1 MEDLD
6 DEYVER
12 VYLSAAV
19 AADLLAENRRPLHA
33 QMESLGLLM
42 DGKPTRGALLAMARH
57 PQRWVSG
64 AYVQCLHFSGNE
76 LTSPIKSRNEFTGKL
91 EHVLNR
97 VDELVDT
104 TTTTSTDIVSANR
117 EVRRYDYPPAALKQL
132 ARNAV
137 MHRSYET
144 NAPVRI
150 YWFDDRVD
158 IESPG
163 GLYGRVTRANIEEG
177 VTDYRNPLVAEIM
190 YHLGFAQRFGV
201 GIPIAKEA
209 LRDNGNPPLELRAST
224 SNVTATVRMPP
235 DL

>member
-1 MEDLD
+1 
-6 DEYVER
+6 
-12 VYLSAAV
+12 
-19 AADLLAENRRPLHA
+19 
-33 QMESLGLLM
+33 
-42 DGKPTRGALLAMARH
+42 
-57 PQRWVSG
+57 
-64 AYVQCLHFSGNE
+64 
-76 LTSPIKSRNEFTGKL
+76 
-91 EHVLNR
+91 
-97 VDELVDT
+97 
-104 TTTTSTDIVSANR
+104 
-117 EVRRYDYPPAALKQL
+117 
-132 ARNAV
+132 